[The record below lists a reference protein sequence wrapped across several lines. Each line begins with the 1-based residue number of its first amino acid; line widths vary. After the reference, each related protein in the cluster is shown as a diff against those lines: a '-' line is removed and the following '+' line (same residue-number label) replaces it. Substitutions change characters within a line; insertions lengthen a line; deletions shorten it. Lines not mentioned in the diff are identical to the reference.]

1 MNVVICC
8 DSLKQN
14 WFMAGFEDFWRGDQ
28 ESGLQRASPF
38 SLGAKHQ
45 RPWLFLVWPVA
56 SVLTCFGTAVT
67 AWSNMVGKPRFSS
80 REVAAPK
87 LLFPSH
93 GSLVFGLASLSCRS
107 SSKLRPL
114 HCLWTIW
121 GLKPLRNQAKGKM
134 RRSNTLNCSCLALYN
149 VVHVLS
155 CFIMFYIVLLHFQPE
170 SSRVAQ
176 TSSRTVLSGSD
187 PWCWSKWSKA
197 AIFSSSRKSDLGGRR
212 EGFFDH
218 FCRDGF
224 ETKVKFQRK
233 TTVTGR
239 LLSPFLVQCLW
250 HPARTS
256 SIKIDHIDAQIPSDS
271 YQKWYLFAT
280 KLVWSGLAAWL
291 LSFS

>member
-155 CFIMFYIVLLHFQPE
+155 CFNLYFRLNINGYYMILWM
-170 SSRVAQ
+170 
-176 TSSRTVLSGSD
+176 TCDG
-187 PWCWSKWSKA
+187 
-197 AIFSSSRKSDLGGRR
+197 IFDYR
-212 EGFFDH
+212 
-218 FCRDGF
+218 
-224 ETKVKFQRK
+224 
-233 TTVTGR
+233 
-239 LLSPFLVQCLW
+239 
-250 HPARTS
+250 
-256 SIKIDHIDAQIPSDS
+256 
-271 YQKWYLFAT
+271 
-280 KLVWSGLAAWL
+280 
-291 LSFS
+291 